1 MTEPARV
8 DEAGIT
14 PEQEALVPRVR
25 KGDLDALAEFFSIG
39 LGTKVTIGPALDVG
53 EASG

>member
-14 PEQEALVPRVR
+14 PEQEALAPRIR
-25 KGDLDALAEFFSIG
+25 KGDLEALGEFFSLG
-39 LGTKVTIGPALDVG
+39 LGTKVTVGPALGAG
-53 EASG
+53 EATG